1 MCYDCDR
8 RNTNLNRGFQPHV
21 PQPCD
26 DVFAEGA
33 MEEYWAHLLEDEA
46 RRAFVDE
53 VRHAE
58 EDHDPNVTRVIIAPT
73 VRFAELYAR
82 DRGWSVARDRLVLLA
97 PGSWARAGNALR
109 GLRKPLVYRLDHA
122 SLDNEAEAL
131 LARLEPR
138 EMPVGERWDPNYTGH
153 LDPNHPARVAR
164 DPSRDIAAR
173 ERARREEADQRRAQ
187 REMLESPEGSMVFF
201 QTAQRLLRDQGYS
214 GVVSPEGWTVV
225 RDEAWDNAV
234 SDQVVQNLQGIEP
247 TLEIVDETHHMTLAE
262 LEAATRRIMSA
273 GREHGRAGMT
283 WLPAVQ
289 NSTAPTAEEL
299 AMGRSLTGFQT
310 VAEVQEL
317 LRPPAQPASID
328 WDADDAPGSN
338 WREALN
344 DLEDDGPGDSSG
356 MPFMWAST
364 LARHPGWD
372 AKRGILRVYRSPY
385 EREALEY
392 RLDELEEDVRWF

>member
-58 EDHDPNVTRVIIAPT
+58 EDHDPNVTRIIVAPS

-82 DRGWSVARDRLVLLA
+82 DRGWNVARDHLIFLA
-97 PGSWARAGNALR
+97 PGSWARTGNALR
-109 GLRKPLVYRLDHA
+109 GVRKPLVYRLDHTR
-122 SLDNEAEAL
+122 LTQDAEAL

-173 ERARREEADQRRAQ
+173 ELARVQEATRRMLTSVDGSRVFFDTARR
-187 REMLESPEGSMVFF
+187 
-201 QTAQRLLRDQGYS
+201 LLGEHGYS
-214 GVVSPEGWTVV
+214 AVVGPEEGWTVV

-234 SDQVVQNLQGIEP
+234 TDQIAQNLQGMEP

-262 LEAATRRIMSA
+262 LEAAAQRVMEHSEAHILRR
-273 GREHGRAGMT
+273 GRMM
-283 WLPAVQ
+283 WLPSVQ
-289 NSTAPTAEEL
+289 DSTAPTAAEL
-299 AMGRSLTGFQT
+299 NMARSLNGFQT

-317 LRPPAQPASID
+317 LQPPAQPASID

-338 WREALN
+338 WRDALN
-344 DLEDDGPGDSSG
+344 DLEDGGPGDSSG

-372 AKRGILRVYRSPY
+372 AKRGVLRVYRSPY